1 MSDIASKIRD
11 MEEQQPG
18 AETGQRD
25 TFRAVMDQRLT
36 VFDHYFAAALT
47 GVIARSTIGQ
57 GFYTDQHLAKQAFDI
72 ANAALL
78 LRRTK

>member
-11 MEEQQPG
+11 MEEQAAAEKPRTNPAQPP
-18 AETGQRD
+18 
-25 TFRAVMDQRLT
+25 T
-36 VFDHYFAAALT
+36 VFDLYFAAALT
-47 GVIARSTIGQ
+47 GVISRSAIG
-57 GFYTDQHLAKQAFDI
+57 YYSDQHLAAQALGF